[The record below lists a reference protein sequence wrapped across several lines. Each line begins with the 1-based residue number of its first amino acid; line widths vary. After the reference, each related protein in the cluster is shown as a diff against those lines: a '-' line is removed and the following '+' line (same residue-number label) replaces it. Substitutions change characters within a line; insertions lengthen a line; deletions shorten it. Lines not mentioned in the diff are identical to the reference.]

1 MISYIVKLLK
11 ALNTNSHPGEIAH
24 AVAIGM
30 LLGFMPKDNALWYL
44 LFVFFL
50 FVRVHKG
57 ALLLAVLAAS
67 LLARLFDP
75 LFDAIGYI
83 VLTFSPL
90 EPAYAALLDIPFVAF
105 TKFNN
110 TIVAGSLVFG
120 LILYTPVY
128 ILIRILIKSWRTHL
142 ARLLYGVNSCRLF
155 TKRPLLRKLPAFL
168 PRCKYEKRTKEDSV
182 QKTSVDF

>member
-30 LLGFMPKDNALWYL
+30 LLGFMPKNNALWYL

-57 ALLLAVLAAS
+57 ALLLTTLAAS
-67 LLARLFDP
+67 LLAGLFDP
-75 LFDAIGYI
+75 LFDAIGYA

-90 EPAYAALLDIPFVAF
+90 EPVYVALLDIPFVAF

-110 TIVAGSLVFG
+110 TIVAGSLVFS
-120 LILYTPVY
+120 LILYIPVY
-128 ILIRILIKSWRTHL
+128 IVVRIFIKSWRTHL
-142 ARLLYGVNSCRLF
+142 APALARSKFMQAFYHVPFVAKIISFF
-155 TKRPLLRKLPAFL
+155 T
-168 PRCKYEKRTKEDSV
+168 EV
-182 QKTSVDF
+182 

>member
-24 AVAIGM
+24 AVSIGV

-57 ALLLAVLAAS
+57 AFLLTVLAAS

-75 LFDAIGYI
+75 LFDAIGYA

-90 EPAYAALLDIPFVAF
+90 EPVYAALLDIPFVAF

-110 TIVAGSLVFG
+110 TVVAGAVVFS
-120 LILYTPVY
+120 LILYIPVY

-142 ARLLYGVNSCRLF
+142 APALARSKFMQAFYQIPFISKIAGFF
-155 TKRPLLRKLPAFL
+155 T
-168 PRCKYEKRTKEDSV
+168 EV
-182 QKTSVDF
+182 

>member
-24 AVAIGM
+24 AVSIGV

-44 LFVFFL
+44 LFVLFL

-57 ALLLAVLAAS
+57 AFLLTVLAAS

-75 LFDAIGYI
+75 LFDAIGYA
-83 VLTFSPL
+83 VLTFSPA
-90 EPAYAALLDIPFVAF
+90 EPVYAALLDIPFVAF

-110 TIVAGSLVFG
+110 TVVAGAVVSG
-120 LILYTPVY
+120 LILYIPVY
-128 ILIRILIKSWRTHL
+128 ILMRILIKSWRTHFAPAL
-142 ARLLYGVNSCRLF
+142 VRSKFMQAFYQIPFISKIAGFF
-155 TKRPLLRKLPAFL
+155 T
-168 PRCKYEKRTKEDSV
+168 EV
-182 QKTSVDF
+182 

>member
-57 ALLLAVLAAS
+57 ALLLTVLAAS

-75 LFDAIGYI
+75 LFDAIGYA

-90 EPAYAALLDIPFVAF
+90 EPVYAALLDIPFVAF

-110 TIVAGSLVFG
+110 TIVAGSLVFS
-120 LILYTPVY
+120 LILYIPVY
-128 ILIRILIKSWRTHL
+128 VLIRILIKSWRTHL
-142 ARLLYGVNSCRLF
+142 APALARSKFMQAFYQIPFISKIAGFF
-155 TKRPLLRKLPAFL
+155 T
-168 PRCKYEKRTKEDSV
+168 EV
-182 QKTSVDF
+182 

>member
-30 LLGFMPKDNALWYL
+30 LLGFMPKNNALWYL

-75 LFDAIGYI
+75 LFDAIGYA

-90 EPAYAALLDIPFVAF
+90 ESVYAALLDIPFVAF

-110 TIVAGSLVFG
+110 TIVAGAVVSS
-120 LILYTPVY
+120 LILYIPVY
-128 ILIRILIKSWRTHL
+128 ILMRILIKSWRTHL
-142 ARLLYGVNSCRLF
+142 APALARSKFMQAFYQIPFISKIAGFF
-155 TKRPLLRKLPAFL
+155 T
-168 PRCKYEKRTKEDSV
+168 EV
-182 QKTSVDF
+182 

>member
-24 AVAIGM
+24 AVSIGV

-44 LFVFFL
+44 LFVLFL

-57 ALLLAVLAAS
+57 AFLLTVLAAS

-75 LFDAIGYI
+75 LFDAIGYA

-90 EPAYAALLDIPFVAF
+90 EPVYAALLDIPFVAF

-110 TIVAGSLVFG
+110 TVVAGAVVSS

-142 ARLLYGVNSCRLF
+142 APALARSKFMQAFYQIPFISKIAGFF
-155 TKRPLLRKLPAFL
+155 T
-168 PRCKYEKRTKEDSV
+168 EV
-182 QKTSVDF
+182 

>member
-24 AVAIGM
+24 AVSIGV

-44 LFVFFL
+44 LFVLFL
-50 FVRVHKG
+50 FVHVHKG
-57 ALLLAVLAAS
+57 AFLLSILAAS

-75 LFDAIGYI
+75 LFDAIGYA

-90 EPAYAALLDIPFVAF
+90 EPVYAALLDIPFVAF

-110 TIVAGSLVFG
+110 TVVAGAVVSS
-120 LILYTPVY
+120 LILYIPVY
-128 ILIRILIKSWRTHL
+128 ILTRILIKSWRTHL
-142 ARLLYGVNSCRLF
+142 APALARSKFMQAFYQIPFISKIAGFF
-155 TKRPLLRKLPAFL
+155 T
-168 PRCKYEKRTKEDSV
+168 EV
-182 QKTSVDF
+182 

>member
-24 AVAIGM
+24 AVSIGV

-44 LFVFFL
+44 LFVLFL

-57 ALLLAVLAAS
+57 AFLLTVLAAS

-75 LFDAIGYI
+75 LFDAIGYA

-110 TIVAGSLVFG
+110 TIVAGAVVSG
-120 LILYTPVY
+120 LILYIPVY

-142 ARLLYGVNSCRLF
+142 APALARSKFMQAFYQIPFISKIAGFF
-155 TKRPLLRKLPAFL
+155 T
-168 PRCKYEKRTKEDSV
+168 EV
-182 QKTSVDF
+182 

>member
-24 AVAIGM
+24 AVSIGV
-30 LLGFMPKDNALWYL
+30 LLGFMPKNNALWYL

-57 ALLLAVLAAS
+57 ALLLTVLAAS

-75 LFDAIGYI
+75 LFDAIGYA

-90 EPAYAALLDIPFVAF
+90 EPVYAALLDIPFVAF

-110 TIVAGSLVFG
+110 TVVAGAVVSG
-120 LILYTPVY
+120 LILYIPVY
-128 ILIRILIKSWRTHL
+128 ILMRILIKSWRTHL
-142 ARLLYGVNSCRLF
+142 APALARSKFMQAFYQIPFISKIAGYF
-155 TKRPLLRKLPAFL
+155 T
-168 PRCKYEKRTKEDSV
+168 EV
-182 QKTSVDF
+182 